1 MRAIWCVK
9 NKFPENSFEHSKF
22 VEFAKFL
29 LVTFDWGVVCGS
41 AFLQILV
48 VFGSAFP
55 LSESK
60 IPYGFAQK

>member
-1 MRAIWCVK
+1 MRAIWWVK

-29 LVTFDWGVVCGS
+29 LDTFDWGVVCGS
-41 AFLQILV
+41 ALLHILV
-48 VFGSAFP
+48 VLGSDFP

-60 IPYGFAQK
+60 IPYGFSQK